1 MDLERPADTIERP
14 AVAILHHSAWQT
26 LRRRAALAA
35 AIQGGRHLDRLSDHI
50 IADGCRL
57 RRREFPSFCSI
68 AAFSCDNIAGGQAL
82 ADYSW
87 STGHLRPALVLGE
100 RDVTTNR
107 ERGFNRRLQEL
118 GMALYADEIGDGISY
133 EAGYDAARRLIARR
147 RRPDCIFFAS
157 DVMAIGGMDAIRA
170 TGMRVPG
177 DVSVVGFD
185 DIPMAASPSY
195 ELTTVRQ
202 PIARKHPRG
211 PRSAVWEDY
220 LRKIW

>member
-1 MDLERPADTIERP
+1 LLFFIIPRGKHSDDVLPSLLQYKVD
-14 AVAILHHSAWQT
+14 AILI
-26 LRRRAALAA
+26 ALATISSRMA
-35 AIQGGRHLDRLSDHI
+35 AV
-50 IADGCRL
+50 CC
-57 RRREFPSFCSI
+57 RREFPSFCSI